1 MENISYTNKTFMNNL
16 KRIRSER
23 GMLQEHLASL
33 LNVTQSAVSGWET
46 GRTDIDLENLRKI
59 SEVLNVSIDEIVGSP
74 IRNTLPI
81 ESRSFPLLGDI
92 AAGEPIIM
100 NGEFDTFVE
109 ANSNIK
115 ADFAIRVKGNSM
127 RNARILDGDY
137 VFIKSQASVKNGE
150 IAAVAI
156 DDEALLKRFFRYD
169 GQIVL
174 QSENPQFPPIVI
186 LANDSRNIR
195 ILGKAVAFQSA
206 ITTII

>member
-46 GRTDIDLENLRKI
+46 GRNDIDLENLRKI